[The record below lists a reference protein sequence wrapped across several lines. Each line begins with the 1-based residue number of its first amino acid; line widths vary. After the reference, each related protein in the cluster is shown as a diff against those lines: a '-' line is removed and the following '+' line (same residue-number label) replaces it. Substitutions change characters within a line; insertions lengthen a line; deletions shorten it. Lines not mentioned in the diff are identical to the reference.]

1 MTIGLILL
9 LTCGLIL
16 LLARASRGHE
26 PHPAPQRRRAHRD

>member
-16 LLARASRGHE
+16 PLARTSQNRAPRPAS
-26 PHPAPQRRRAHRD
+26 QRRRAHRD